1 MTWVPDFWRSGGFP
15 AGIALVVLVIASC
28 LASQFGRIGAV
39 VLAVVAAAWLVI
51 DKSFEGGTI
60 LLVSATHGVNTT
72 DFAGV
77 FALGYAIW
85 LWFAPPRRE

>member
-15 AGIALVVLVIASC
+15 AGVGLVVLVMASC
-28 LASQFGRIGAV
+28 VAHHFGRIGAL
-39 VLAVVAAAWLVI
+39 VLAAVAVVWLMI
-51 DKSFEGGTI
+51 DRPFEGGTI

-72 DFAGV
+72 DLAGV

-85 LWFAPPRRE
+85 LWFAPRRE